1 MPSWTA
7 PGSEMKNVSK
17 YIGIGIFF
25 LLSCYNNKNVARRSS
40 QQTPILE
47 KEITDLDRHRIE
59 ALEKGDTAWLSRF
72 YADDFIMITSTGE
85 IRTKQ
90 DQLKDIGSGNV
101 VHGKIEEKYL
111 QMRFYGNVAV
121 VQSES
126 KGILI
131 QNGNKSD
138 DVRRFTRIF
147 VKNNKQWQLLSTHI
161 SRVASQA
168 K

>member
-1 MPSWTA
+1 
-7 PGSEMKNVSK
+7 MKNISK
-17 YIGIGIFF
+17 YICISISV
-25 LLSCYNNKNVARRSS
+25 LLSCCNNKNAVSKTSS
-40 QQTPILE
+40 ETSNLE
-47 KEITDLDRHRIE
+47 KEITDLDRNRIE

-111 QMRFYGNVAV
+111 QMRFYGKVAV

-147 VKNNKQWQLLSTHI
+147 VKNSKQWQLVSTHI
-161 SRVASQA
+161 SKVTYQA

>member
-1 MPSWTA
+1 
-7 PGSEMKNVSK
+7 MKDISK
-17 YIGIGIFF
+17 YICISISV
-25 LLSCYNNKNVARRSS
+25 LLSCCNNKNAVTKSS
-40 QQTPILE
+40 SETSTLE

-59 ALEKGDTAWLSRF
+59 ALEKGDTAWLSKF
-72 YADDFIMITSTGE
+72 YADDFIMITSAGE

-90 DQLKDIGSGNV
+90 DQLRDIGSGTV

-126 KGILI
+126 KGVLI

-138 DVRRFTRIF
+138 EVRRFTRIF
-147 VKNNKQWQLLSTHI
+147 VKNRKQWQLVSTHI
-161 SRVASQA
+161 SRVASHP
-168 K
+168 

>member
-1 MPSWTA
+1 
-7 PGSEMKNVSK
+7 MKGISI
-17 YIGIGIFF
+17 YICISISV
-25 LLSCYNNKNVARRSS
+25 LLSCCNNKNAVSKSS
-40 QQTPILE
+40 SESSNLE

-59 ALEKGDTAWLSRF
+59 ALERGDTAWLSKF
-72 YADDFIMITSTGE
+72 YADDFIMITSNGE

-90 DQLKDIGSGNV
+90 DQLKDIGSGTV

-126 KGILI
+126 KGALT

-138 DVRRFTRIF
+138 EVRRFTRIF
-147 VKNNKQWQLLSTHI
+147 VKNRNQWQLVSTHI
-161 SRVASQA
+161 SRVASQP

>member
-1 MPSWTA
+1 
-7 PGSEMKNVSK
+7 MKNISK
-17 YIGIGIFF
+17 YICIGISL
-25 LLSCYNNKNVARRSS
+25 LLSCNNNKNALSKSS
-40 QQTPILE
+40 SGISNLE

-126 KGILI
+126 KGMLI
-131 QNGNKSD
+131 QNGNQSD
-138 DVRRFTRIF
+138 DVRRFTRVF
-147 VKNNKQWQLLSTHI
+147 VKNRNQWQLVSTHI
-161 SRVASQA
+161 SRVTSQA

>member
-1 MPSWTA
+1 
-7 PGSEMKNVSK
+7 MKNIPR
-17 YIGIGIFF
+17 YICITICF
-25 LLSCYNNKNVARRSS
+25 LLSCYNNKNAVSKNSFDTSS
-40 QQTPILE
+40 LE
-47 KEITDLDRHRIE
+47 EEITELDRHRIE

-90 DQLKDIGSGNV
+90 DQLKDIGSGSV
-101 VHGKIEEKYL
+101 IHGKIEEKYL

-138 DVRRFTRIF
+138 DIRRFTRIF
-147 VKNNKQWQLLSTHI
+147 VKNNKQWQLVSTHI
-161 SRVASQA
+161 SRLAPQA